1 MFEFS
6 FSVLT
11 ITCHAIKSLRNLS
24 VTQLLKYCE
33 KYLKFGSLS
42 LFIYLFSFDSTS
54 YHEKENY
61 SINYYYYYYYFVSK
75 PFFSLFLSYILFYGH
90 LSFDFGIQLRL
101 LATYAYG
108 FLYCRKNYVLISPCQ
123 RLWMA
128 FSTLPRH
135 ILELKLNR
143 LMVWLQYVCQLLQ
156 L

>member
-1 MFEFS
+1 M
-6 FSVLT
+6 
-11 ITCHAIKSLRNLS
+11 A
-24 VTQLLKYCE
+24 
-33 KYLKFGSLS
+33 LS
-42 LFIYLFSFDSTS
+42 LFIYLFSFDSAS
-54 YHEKENY
+54 YYEKENY
-61 SINYYYYYYYFVSK
+61 CINYYFYYYYFVSK

-156 L
+156 LWFVSFISLNVDEFFNANRNNSLNIWLFFVGVE